1 MVVVFCSRDYTSN
14 AMQYPKRKDNLQ
26 EAANK
31 SKLKQAEYY
40 LNK

>member
-1 MVVVFCSRDYTSN
+1 
-14 AMQYPKRKDNLQ
+14 MQYPKRKYNLQ

-31 SKLKQAEYY
+31 SKIKQAEYY